1 MDVKQMDREYVAN
14 TYARFPLQITKG
26 KGSVAEDETGKKY
39 IDLCSGIAV
48 NSFGFADDIWQN
60 AVAAQAAKLQHVSN
74 LYYTEPCAK
83 LAEMLCRRTG
93 MKKVFFSNSG
103 TEANEC
109 AIKAARKYA
118 AEKKG
123 KEYYTILTLKNSF
136 HGRTYA
142 ALSATGQDALHK
154 DFQPL
159 VPGFVY
165 AEANNIE
172 DLRAKAEEN
181 KLAGILFEC
190 VQGEGGVNVL
200 EQAFVDEIARLG
212 KERDILIMA
221 DEVQIGNG
229 RSGKLYGYMN
239 YGIEPDIVSTAKGL
253 GGGLPIGATL
263 FGGKAEFVLKP
274 GDHGSTFGGN
284 PICCAGAISILER
297 LTPEFLDEVQRKS
310 RLIFQKL
317 QGKKGIRCLTGV
329 GLLIG
334 IETERPAADIINA
347 CMEQGVL
354 TLGAHGKIRLLP
366 ALNIPDTLLEEAL
379 DVIIAVCG
387 E

>member
-1 MDVKQMDREYVAN
+1 MDREYVAN
-14 TYARFPLQITKG
+14 TYARFPPQITKG